1 MSGGQELSG
10 DAVKRKKHASDVAV
24 TPAPPTKS
32 RRLLLLDKS
41 SSLSKNTSL
50 STSASYDFAD
60 RVTHESFVPRMSELE
75 VCVNSGVNC
84 TFSAVLIS

>member
-24 TPAPPTKS
+24 NSAPPTKS
-32 RRLLLLDKS
+32 RLLLLDKS